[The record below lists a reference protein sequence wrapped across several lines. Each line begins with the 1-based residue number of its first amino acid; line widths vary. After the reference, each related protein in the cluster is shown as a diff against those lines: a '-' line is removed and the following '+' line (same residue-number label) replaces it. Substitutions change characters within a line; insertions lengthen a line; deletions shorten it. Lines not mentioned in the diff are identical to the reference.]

1 MQKELQEVKNL
12 VHALEER
19 MKDSKFDKTDISSM
33 VTEIHRIQMRLDNL
47 KKAQACEQ
55 EIKQAA

>member
-12 VHALEER
+12 VHTLEER
-19 MKDSKFDKTDISSM
+19 MKDSKFDKADNNSM
-33 VTEIHRIQMRLDNL
+33 ITEIYRIQMRLDNL
-47 KKAQACEQ
+47 KKAQTSEL